1 MRTLFA
7 SGCAL
12 RKYKPSLVARMS
24 SFLRE
29 KGIIDGDYEICC
41 KSGRVVEPD
50 SIIIACCPY
59 CLKVF
64 GAMPGVEAV
73 SLWKVLLD
81 SDFPL
86 PDYAGKAMTIHDS
99 CPARGRNS
107 EELHDTSRELCRRM
121 NITLVEPSS
130 SGCCG
135 GSIKDRE
142 QRVRT
147 ACVRADSL
155 PLKDVVVYCTGC
167 VRSFSVTSAKP
178 HHLLDLV
185 FSESTEGLTLI

>member
-147 ACVRADSL
+147 ALAGPRVQRIN
-155 PLKDVVVYCTGC
+155 
-167 VRSFSVTSAKP
+167 RRP
-178 HHLLDLV
+178 H
-185 FSESTEGLTLI
+185 SNLTLIFGVCVKSCPVFLSKEGEISSCSN